1 MDLTSQSTVKDKKN
15 SLQFDRL
22 LPAIIHPK
30 RTFTQ
35 IIEDDKPV
43 WLTPLLVVSALIL
56 VAGLIAGPIRRD
68 AIVNGTTLGSDFQ
81 YYSADQQQQILAA
94 QATRSSALFTFV
106 FPIVGSLLG
115 LWVTWFLLS
124 SILHLGLTLAGSRTR
139 NLHSYNLVAW
149 SMLPIA
155 FRQIIQIFAMI
166 FAHALI
172 SSPGLSGFV
181 TGTGGAAFL
190 AGWLG
195 QVDLF
200 FIWQVCLLMIGVLPL
215 SKLSRGKAWMVT
227 GASILLVML
236 LAAFPKLISS
246 MLANVSLGGFF

>member
-1 MDLTSQSTVKDKKN
+1 MDLTSQNTVKDKKN

-22 LPAIIHPK
+22 LPAILHPK

-43 WLTPLLVVSALIL
+43 WLTPLLVVSVLIL
-56 VAGLIAGPIRRD
+56 IAGLIAGPIRRD
-68 AIVNGTTLGSDFQ
+68 AIVNGTSLGSDFQ
-81 YYSADQQQQILAA
+81 YYSTDQQQQILAA

-149 SMLPIA
+149 STLPLA

-166 FAHALI
+166 FTHSII

-181 TGTGGAAFL
+181 TGTGGAAFI
-190 AGWLG
+190 AGLLG
-195 QVDLF
+195 QLDIF
-200 FIWQVCLLMIGVLPL
+200 FIWQICLLMIGVLPL

-227 GASILLVML
+227 GISVLLLML
-236 LAAFPKLISS
+236 LTAFPRLISS
-246 MLANVSLGGFF
+246 MLSNVSLGGFF